1 MRTAEKVRQIVS
13 KALKRSFDLSIE
25 IAIEYPPRTEFG
37 DIATPV
43 AFEVAKIV
51 KQSPRAVAEKIVASV
66 EKPPEIEK
74 IELAG
79 GGYINIFF
87 DRSEYMRSLLSKIDL
102 SPARDESKATKVIV
116 EHTNINPNK
125 AAHIGHLRN
134 AVLGDTL
141 SRILAFLGYSV
152 EVQNY
157 IDDTGV
163 QVADLVIGFQ
173 HLLKIDIEKV
183 RGIDGRFDHYCWDL
197 YAQVTSHYEKSTES
211 AALRDELRART
222 LEDIEKGNNPTA
234 QLASH
239 CAHRIV
245 NHHLA
250 TMRRIGVGYDLLAW
264 EGHILAMKFWEKA
277 LTLLKENRAISFCE
291 EGKNKGCWVMN
302 LPVISDSEVV
312 DESEKIIV
320 RSNGTVTYVGKDIA
334 YQLWKFGLLGRDFF
348 YMKWHSHE
356 NGTELWSTSAEAGEQ
371 SHPSFGNAD
380 RVYNV
385 IDVRQSYLQRIVK
398 EGLKLTGFPK
408 EADNSIHFSYEM
420 VALSPRCAMEMGFE
434 ISEEEKKKPYVEM
447 SGRKGQGVKAD
458 DLLEK
463 LFERALAE
471 VRARNQDLDVETIQD
486 VARKVASGALRYFM
500 LKFTRNKVISFDFED
515 ALNFDGETGPYIQY
529 SVVRARNIFN
539 KMKEREEFREEEIGR
554 MSDSVNFDALEEQAL
569 RDHWEIVMIISQFE
583 EIVGHAAR
591 TLELSAIAKYCFT
604 LSQKFN
610 SFYQKYPVMQEKS
623 SEIKKLRIL
632 ITHLFIT
639 HMSRALNLMGIEIP
653 SRM

>member
-1 MRTAEKVRQIVS
+1 MRTAEKVRQMVS
-13 KALKRSFDLSIE
+13 EALQRSFSLQID
-25 IAIEYPPRTEFG
+25 IAIEYPPRPEFG
-37 DIATPV
+37 DMATPV
-43 AFEVAKIV
+43 AFEAAKIV
-51 KQSPRAVAEKIVASV
+51 KKPPRAVAQEIVAAIV
-66 EKPPEIEK
+66 KPPEIER

-87 DRSEYMRSLLSKIDL
+87 DRSEYMRSLLLKIEL
-102 SPARDESKATKVIV
+102 PSARTKRKTTKVIV

-141 SRILAFLGYSV
+141 SRILTFLGYIV

-163 QVADLVIGFQ
+163 QVADLVIGFL
-173 HLLKIDIEKV
+173 HLLKINIEKI
-183 RGIDGRFDHYCWDL
+183 REIDGRFDHYCWDL
-197 YAQVTSHYEKSTES
+197 YAQVTAHYEKDSES
-211 AALRDELRART
+211 EILRDELRART
-222 LEDIEKGNNPTA
+222 LKDIEEGNNPTA
-234 QLASH
+234 ELASH
-239 CAHRIV
+239 CARRIV
-245 NHHLA
+245 NHHLV

-277 LTLLKENRAISFCE
+277 LVLLKENRAISFCE

-334 YQLWKFGLLGRDFF
+334 YQLWKFGLLGKDFF
-348 YMKWHSHE
+348 YTKWYSYDD
-356 NGTELWSTSAEAGEQ
+356 GRDLWSTSLKTAEG
-371 SHPSFGNAD
+371 SHPSFGKAD

-398 EGLKLTGFPK
+398 EGLRLTGFPE

-434 ISEEEKKKPYVEM
+434 ISEEEERKPYVEM

-458 DLLEK
+458 DLLDK

-471 VRARNQDLDVETIQD
+471 VRARNRDLDPETVED
-486 VARKVASGALRYFM
+486 VAMKVASGALRYFM

-539 KMKEREEFREEEIGR
+539 KMKEREGFREDSIER
-554 MSDSVNFDALEEQAL
+554 MSERISFDSLEGQSL
-569 RDHWEIVMIISQFE
+569 QDHWEIVMFISQFE
-583 EIVGHAAR
+583 EIVAHAAVS
-591 TLELSAIAKYCFT
+591 LELSAIAKYCFT

-610 SFYQKYPVMQEKS
+610 SFYQKYPVMQEKNPR
-623 SEIKKLRIL
+623 IKELRIL
-632 ITHLFIT
+632 ITHLFISRL
-639 HMSRALNLMGIEIP
+639 SRALDLMGIEIP